1 MPNQRISELNEK
13 LKLNCNYLGD
23 IKFRDSVDTVS
34 TDNNKLL
41 LIAKEKTYNKK
52 ISFSNLKKSIIDC
65 SFQNNSNQNIN
76 GKKYL

>member
-41 LIAKEKTYNKK
+41 LIAKEKTYN
-52 ISFSNLKKSIIDC
+52 IKKSL
-65 SFQNNSNQNIN
+65 FQILKN
-76 GKKYL
+76 L